1 MLIQSFFGRLRALL
15 AVLTLRATV
24 VRAWSNTW
32 RRVNLQACS
41 PWRTAAQAQSYQRC
55 RQGRGAKT
63 WDANCV
69 WPWHHSKGPVW
80 VSICVQ
86 HSQAV
91 YRMWGSH
98 VWEWNGREKARAS
111 QSVEQPYVLESSVY
125 SDHCNLHAVFMF
137 LSLSPWC
144 TDPGLL
150 SGANQ
155 PKHRGSFVNWDCTL
169 RIATHYSK
177 Y

>member
-1 MLIQSFFGRLRALL
+1 MARVDPVLLWWTYLSRLRALL

-32 RRVNLQACS
+32 RRVNLLGRS
-41 PWRTAAQAQSYQRC
+41 PGRTAAQAQSYQRC

-69 WPWHHSKGPVW
+69 RPWHHSKGPVW

-98 VWEWNGREKARAS
+98 VWDSGMGERRPGPDIHTS
-111 QSVEQPYVLESSVY
+111 
-125 SDHCNLHAVFMF
+125 
-137 LSLSPWC
+137 LSLLC
-144 TDPGLL
+144 VQTT
-150 SGANQ
+150 
-155 PKHRGSFVNWDCTL
+155 VTYTL
-169 RIATHYSK
+169 CLCF
-177 Y
+177 